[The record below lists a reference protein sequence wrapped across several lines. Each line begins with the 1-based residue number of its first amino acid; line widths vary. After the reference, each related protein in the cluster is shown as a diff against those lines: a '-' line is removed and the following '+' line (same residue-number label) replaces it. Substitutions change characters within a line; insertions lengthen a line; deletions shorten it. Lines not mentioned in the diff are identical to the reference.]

1 MLFGGGDGDVF
12 DDCGVVVVDDD
23 DDDDVDVREVF
34 SNRRIYPTCRGELL
48 GIMVNNTI
56 CMDNYR

>member
-1 MLFGGGDGDVF
+1 MLFGSGDGDVF
-12 DDCGVVVVDDD
+12 DDCVVVVVDDD
-23 DDDDVDVREVF
+23 DDVDVRDVI

>member
-12 DDCGVVVVDDD
+12 DDCGVVVD
-23 DDDDVDVREVF
+23 DDDDVDVREVI